1 MNIFTSCWIS
11 CVATCAT
18 LVGQAPSQSLPPE
31 QVDRSGSVAARDAV
45 PDFSMPSTDGVLGMF
60 ARADGTLGA
69 DGRGYHAD
77 FDARGAALMVR
88 DPRDDASTVTLTLRL
103 TDWGRGNARTM
114 VEAIDASRL
123 ASDMAHYQHQG
134 ITERYQLTATGFEQS
149 FVLAQR
155 PSGDGDLVLGITA
168 TGPDLYAQAYT
179 SRQQAIEFCVGEAP
193 AFLYGEAV
201 AFSRG
206 STNRVPVA
214 TRYDGNGRIELV
226 VSAEFLEHASYPV
239 IIDPAVGPVHS
250 VSGSGFTDLNPDVG
264 YDPVADTFMVVWQ
277 REFSVN
283 DRRIRVQRYRRDG
296 SMISGIG
303 PLTGAGFA
311 TWPTVNYVDNAVS
324 SGFYVVWSD
333 NTGLRGQLLNS
344 SGTGLLSPVHQL
356 TSIPLSTRD
365 QRAAVSFRAG
375 VMLVAWD
382 RTPNGSANPTK
393 IMMRRNVLNG
403 GPMPTISLGNELTVE
418 AATNGYV
425 QRVRMPRRHL
435 HPTVG
440 GEVTRMCWERFFP
453 SPAPGDFDVRTAWVI
468 VDATS
473 LSFVQGPQG
482 MQGGSSIGVDE
493 RRPDV
498 AAIDNQI
505 AWKTLCVWQNAF
517 DIEARMY
524 DNFGPVSNAFSIR
537 ATSNWESHPAV
548 GAGSTE
554 FSVGYLSAP
563 LGNSS
568 EPDVYAARVRLSGTV
583 HAPSSPVSTASGR
596 LRRSLRASSVVAGSA
611 NAPNGVMFAWLD
623 ESNSVGLINDIHARV
638 YEPVTSFVSPYGSA
652 CAGPGGT
659 LPTIQTDG
667 DPYPGNLEFAIELS
681 NAPSGSLAALLI
693 SNTLTTAPIPGA
705 PGCTLYVDFPL
716 LLAMPTITTAAG
728 DASVSV
734 PIPVGA
740 PPGAL
745 LGFQW
750 GVYTPGYNAFGWI
763 ASGAL
768 DISWQQ

>member
-1 MNIFTSCWIS
+1 
-11 CVATCAT
+11 
-18 LVGQAPSQSLPPE
+18 
-31 QVDRSGSVAARDAV
+31 
-45 PDFSMPSTDGVLGMF
+45 
-60 ARADGTLGA
+60 
-69 DGRGYHAD
+69 
-77 FDARGAALMVR
+77 
-88 DPRDDASTVTLTLRL
+88 
-103 TDWGRGNARTM
+103 
-114 VEAIDASRL
+114 
-123 ASDMAHYQHQG
+123 
-134 ITERYQLTATGFEQS
+134 
-149 FVLAQR
+149 
-155 PSGDGDLVLGITA
+155 
-168 TGPDLYAQAYT
+168 
-179 SRQQAIEFCVGEAP
+179 
-193 AFLYGEAV
+193 
-201 AFSRG
+201 
-206 STNRVPVA
+206 
-214 TRYDGNGRIELV
+214 
-226 VSAEFLEHASYPV
+226 
-239 IIDPAVGPVHS
+239 
-250 VSGSGFTDLNPDVG
+250 
-264 YDPVADTFMVVWQ
+264 
-277 REFSVN
+277 
-283 DRRIRVQRYRRDG
+283 
-296 SMISGIG
+296 
-303 PLTGAGFA
+303 
-311 TWPTVNYVDNAVS
+311 
-324 SGFYVVWSD
+324 
-333 NTGLRGQLLNS
+333 
-344 SGTGLLSPVHQL
+344 
-356 TSIPLSTRD
+356 
-365 QRAAVSFRAG
+365 
-375 VMLVAWD
+375 
-382 RTPNGSANPTK
+382 
-393 IMMRRNVLNG
+393 
-403 GPMPTISLGNELTVE
+403 
-418 AATNGYV
+418 
-425 QRVRMPRRHL
+425 
-435 HPTVG
+435 
-440 GEVTRMCWERFFP
+440 MCWERFFP

-524 DNFGPVSNAFSIR
+524 DNFGPVSNAF
-537 ATSNWESHPAV
+537 
-548 GAGSTE
+548 
-554 FSVGYLSAP
+554 
-563 LGNSS
+563 
-568 EPDVYAARVRLSGTV
+568 
-583 HAPSSPVSTASGR
+583 
-596 LRRSLRASSVVAGSA
+596 AGSA

-716 LLAMPTITTAAG
+716 LLAMPTITTATG